1 VGKKTSITVTRIKC
15 NKASEAGHDE
25 IFVTFQAD
33 GGFRTRLP
41 RLVGRQSMATGDS
54 WDINHTAE
62 FHNDLQVMLFESDS
76 LHIVNIDYL
85 GSFAFTPLDVPSEV
99 AIIKPDDAQY
109 TLYVTRNA

>member
-41 RLVGRQSMATGDS
+41 RFVGRQSMATGTPGTS
-54 WDINHTAE
+54 TTPRSFTTICRSCSSSPI
-62 FHNDLQVMLFESDS
+62 LFTS
-76 LHIVNIDYL
+76 
-85 GSFAFTPLDVPSEV
+85 
-99 AIIKPDDAQY
+99 
-109 TLYVTRNA
+109 